1 MKITEKKSTLEKIE
15 RYTELNEMMKVMTKE
30 LGEIKTDLK
39 NIMIESNTNSLNAGN
54 YICVVTTRTR
64 TEVDKEK
71 VKIMLG
77 TKFESCLKHSLYQ
90 IFEVKKA

>member
-1 MKITEKKSTLEKIE
+1 MKITTSKTTLEKIE
-15 RYTELNEMMKVMTKE
+15 RYTELNEMMKTITKE

-39 NIMIESNTNSLNAGN
+39 QIMIESDTNSLSAGQ
-54 YICVVTTRTR
+54 YICVVSTRTR

-71 VKIMLG
+71 VKIFLG